1 MHIHKI
7 KKSVKAQTEK
17 LPDNSGTI
25 IMYSGAPEATV
36 DVTYRETSEPTL
48 TAGANHTCGSYT
60 GIVENWPADLQAGL
74 KENVAGPVWEMVC
87 SLFIPGGTC

>member
-7 KKSVKAQTEK
+7 KKSAKAQTEK

-25 IMYSGAPEATV
+25 ILYAGAPEATV
-36 DVTYRETSEPTL
+36 DVTYRDTSEPTI
-48 TAGANHTCGSYT
+48 TAGSTHSLGSYT
-60 GIVENWPADLQAGL
+60 GIVESWTADLLAGL
-74 KENVAGPVWEMVC
+74 KEAGAGPCWEMVC